1 VGEGAF
7 GSNVKIHRFPVSFPR
22 FKLAASVSRCT
33 QQKRQFQRGWKMS
46 DIDVISFIGIAGT
59 IVAGLMAEYQN
70 YVEREIKTRKDQ

>member
-1 VGEGAF
+1 
-7 GSNVKIHRFPVSFPR
+7 
-22 FKLAASVSRCT
+22 
-33 QQKRQFQRGWKMS
+33 MS